1 MAKRQ
6 FQLTD
11 DEIEHFR
18 QRESRTRD
26 VHELK
31 RLQATRLYGS
41 SMALSQIMSGIGCG
55 ESSVRQWAM
64 DYRAKG
70 LAGLRS
76 QWKGGNRDR
85 LTEAQRE
92 AIKTKLHQYRPLDL
106 GVSQAEYWTVSDLA
120 VMVEGWF
127 GVIYKESGRYQAL
140 LHTSGFSYQR
150 TTKVYRSQPSAR
162 IIADFE
168 AELEK
173 K

>member
-41 SMALSQIMSGIGCG
+41 NVALSQIMSGIGCG

-76 QWKGGNRDR
+76 QWKGGNRSR
-85 LTEAQRE
+85 LTDVQRKTL
-92 AIKTKLHQYRPLDL
+92 KTKLHQYRPVDL
-106 GVSQAEYWTVSDLA
+106 GVSKAAYWTVSDLA
-120 VMVEGWF
+120 VMVERWF
-127 GVIYKESGRYQAL
+127 GVVYKESGRYQAL
-140 LHTSGFSYQR
+140 LHSSGFSYQR

-162 IIADFE
+162 VIADFE

>member
-41 SMALSQIMSGIGCG
+41 GMVLSQIMSGIGCG

-70 LAGLRS
+70 LVGLRS
-76 QWKGGNRDR
+76 QWKGGNRSLMTDG
-85 LTEAQRE
+85 QRD
-92 AIKTKLHQYRPLDL
+92 ALKTKLHQYRPIDL
-106 GVSQAEYWTVSDLA
+106 GVSQAQYWTVSELA
-120 VMVEGWF
+120 IMVERWF
-127 GVIYKESGRYQAL
+127 GVVYKESGRYQAL
-140 LHTSGFSYQR
+140 LHASGFSYQR
-150 TTKVYRSQPSAR
+150 STKVYRSQPAAR

>member
-6 FQLTD
+6 FQLTG

-18 QRESRTRD
+18 QRESHTRD

-41 SMALSQIMSGIGCG
+41 GMALWQIMSGIGCG

-64 DYRAKG
+64 GYRARG

-76 QWKGGNRDR
+76 QWKGGNRSR
-85 LTEAQRE
+85 LTEGQRD
-92 AIKTKLHQYRPLDL
+92 ALKTKLHQYRPLDL
-106 GVSQAEYWTVSDLA
+106 GVSQAAYWTVSDLA
-120 VMVEGWF
+120 VMVERWF
-127 GVIYKESGRYQAL
+127 GVVCKESSRYHAL
-140 LHTSGFSYQR
+140 LHASGFSYQR
-150 TTKVYRSQPSAR
+150 STKVYRSQPCAR
-162 IIADFE
+162 VIADFE

>member
-70 LAGLRS
+70 LTGLQS
-76 QWKGGNRDR
+76 QWKGGNRSR
-85 LTEAQRE
+85 LTDGQRD
-92 AIKTKLHQYRPLDL
+92 AIKTKLHQYRPIDL
-106 GVSQAEYWTVSDLA
+106 GVSQAAYWTVSDLTI
-120 VMVEGWF
+120 MVERWF
-127 GVIYKESGRYQAL
+127 GVVYKESSRYQAL

-162 IIADFE
+162 IMADFE

>member
-18 QRESRTRD
+18 QRESHTRD

-41 SMALSQIMSGIGCG
+41 RVALAQIMSGIGCG

-76 QWKGGNRDR
+76 QWKGGNRSR
-85 LTEAQRE
+85 LSDVQRE
-92 AIKTKLHQYRPLDL
+92 TLKSKLHQYRLLDL
-106 GVSQAEYWTVSDLA
+106 GVSEAEY
-120 VMVEGWF
+120 
-127 GVIYKESGRYQAL
+127 
-140 LHTSGFSYQR
+140 
-150 TTKVYRSQPSAR
+150 
-162 IIADFE
+162 
-168 AELEK
+168 
-173 K
+173 

>member
-31 RLQATRLYGS
+31 RLQATRLYGCG
-41 SMALSQIMSGIGCG
+41 MLLSQIMSGIGCG

-70 LAGLRS
+70 LSGLQS
-76 QWKGGNRDR
+76 QWKGGNRSR
-85 LTEAQRE
+85 LTDGQRD
-92 AIKTKLHQYRPLDL
+92 AIKTKLHQYRPIDL
-106 GVSQAEYWTVSDLA
+106 GVSQAAYWTVSDLTI
-120 VMVEGWF
+120 MVERWF
-127 GVIYKESGRYQAL
+127 GVVYKESSRYQAL

-162 IIADFE
+162 IMADFE